1 MIKKLKNRIYT
12 IGRLADVP
20 SFNMRGK
27 FVTIELGLKEGD
39 KVTLRHDLDA
49 GKLLELYQS
58 GELIIFQKMSKLE
71 RLRLENE
78 QRMAYLKKQMLVCE
92 QQASYFATSK

>member
-12 IGRLADVP
+12 IGRLAGVP
-20 SFNMRGK
+20 SFNIRGK
-27 FVTIELGLKEGD
+27 FVTSELGLNEGD
-39 KVTLRHDLDA
+39 KVTLRHDLDIT
-49 GKLLELYQS
+49 KLVELYQS
-58 GELIIFQKMSKLE
+58 GELIIFQKMPKLE

-92 QQASYFATSK
+92 QRASYFATSK